1 MPDLSIQF
9 LLILVLAMVQTMEII
24 KIVPLVFMT
33 SYEQLEK
40 TFNNLYIQMQNTKSN
55 ESIHKEFILKD
66 IFLSMAFS
74 EFRGSLRYVLKGQL
88 TYLLKVDMILQD

>member
-24 KIVPLVFMT
+24 KIVSLVFMT
-33 SYEQLEK
+33 SHEQLEK

-55 ESIHKEFILKD
+55 
-66 IFLSMAFS
+66 
-74 EFRGSLRYVLKGQL
+74 
-88 TYLLKVDMILQD
+88 